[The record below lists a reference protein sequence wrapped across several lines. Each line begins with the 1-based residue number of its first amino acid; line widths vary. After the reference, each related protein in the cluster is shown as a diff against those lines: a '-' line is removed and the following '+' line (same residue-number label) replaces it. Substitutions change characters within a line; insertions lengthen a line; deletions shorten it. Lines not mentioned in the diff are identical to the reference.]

1 MPITR
6 RVFLRNGALAAIGT
20 AAFPSFLTR
29 AAYGAADPGT
39 RTKRLVVIF
48 QRGAADG
55 LNIVVPHAEPAY
67 YAMRPTINIPQQS
80 VLDLDGFFGLHPS
93 MASFKPLWDQKHL
106 AIVHASG
113 SPDPTRSHFD
123 AQDFMESGT
132 PGLKTTDDG
141 WLNRALGELPMSA
154 GKNGCPA
161 NPTTLSSNSTTLS
174 SRASAQPGSPDSPG
188 LAGWGGK
195 ERSDQARVEGPCASE
210 NISGVPGGPG
220 VGPLGSVSAFRAIA
234 LGPSLPRILTG
245 REPAV
250 AINNLNDFSVG
261 GNNPKIQPISNTFE
275 AMYSSSVD
283 TVLHGTGRETFDE
296 VKMLKTADPSKYTP
310 AAGANYPKG
319 RFGDSLRQLAQ
330 LIKANVGVQVA
341 FADIGGWDHHVNEGS
356 TQGQI
361 ANVTGDFSQSIAAF
375 WTDLG
380 DLGEDTVVV
389 TMSEF
394 GRTARENG
402 NRGTD
407 HGHANVM
414 FVLGGPVQGGRV
426 YGRWPGLDQSQLYE
440 GRDLA
445 ITTDFRT
452 VLSEVV
458 SRYLGNKDLKGVFP
472 GFETPSQF
480 LNFLG

>member
-1 MPITR
+1 MTITR
-6 RVFLRNGALAAIGT
+6 RIFLRNGALAAIGT
-20 AAFPSFLTR
+20 AALPTFLTR
-29 AAYGAADPGT
+29 AAFGAADPGT
-39 RTKRLVVIF
+39 RPKRLVVIF

-55 LNIVVPHAEPAY
+55 LNIVVPHGEAAY
-67 YAMRPTINIPQQS
+67 YTMRPTINIPKKA
-80 VLDLDGFFGLHPS
+80 VLDLDGFFGLHPAMS
-93 MASFKPLWDQKHL
+93 SFEPLWKQKHL

-132 PGLKTTDDG
+132 PGIKATDDG
-141 WLNRALGELPMSA
+141 WLNRCLRDLPRANALDPAATDHNSA
-154 GKNGCPA
+154 DP
-161 NPTTLSSNSTTLS
+161 
-174 SRASAQPGSPDSPG
+174 
-188 LAGWGGK
+188 
-195 ERSDQARVEGPCASE
+195 
-210 NISGVPGGPG
+210 
-220 VGPLGSVSAFRAIA
+220 SAFRAIA
-234 LGPSLPRILTG
+234 LGPSLPRILSG
-245 REPAV
+245 KEPAV
-250 AINNLNDFSVG
+250 ALNNLSDFSIG
-261 GNNPKIQPISNTFE
+261 GKNPKAAPIANSFE
-275 AMYSSSVD
+275 AMYEHSVD
-283 TVLHGTGRETFDE
+283 AVMHGTGQETFDA
-296 VKMLKTADPSKYTP
+296 VKMLQSADPSKYNP

-361 ANVTGDFSQSIAAF
+361 ANVLGDFSQSIAAF
-375 WTDLG
+375 WNDLG

-414 FVLGGPVQGGRV
+414 FVLGGPVRGGRV

-445 ITTDFRT
+445 CYHR
-452 VLSEVV
+452 LQAGAQ
-458 SRYLGNKDLKGVFP
+458 RGGLAVF
-472 GFETPSQF
+472 GE
-480 LNFLG
+480 

>member
-1 MPITR
+1 MSITR
-6 RVFLRNGALAAIGT
+6 RIFLRNGALAAVGT
-20 AAFPSFLTR
+20 SALPSFLTR
-29 AAYGAADPGT
+29 AAFGAAEPGT
-39 RTKRLVVIF
+39 RNKRLVVIF

-55 LNIVVPHAEPAY
+55 LNIVVPHGEASY
-67 YAMRPTINIPQQS
+67 YAMRPTINIPRKS
-80 VLDLDGFFGLHPS
+80 VLDLDGFFGLHPA
-93 MASFKPLWDQKHL
+93 MASFEPLWRQKHL
-106 AIVHASG
+106 AIVHAAG

-132 PGLKTTDDG
+132 PGIKATEDG
-141 WLNRALGELPMSA
+141 WLNRCLHELPAPGSASRPASPASDPSA
-154 GKNGCPA
+154 GGRSA
-161 NPTTLSSNSTTLS
+161 GGLSSGGLS
-174 SRASAQPGSPDSPG
+174 SGEP
-188 LAGWGGK
+188 
-195 ERSDQARVEGPCASE
+195 
-210 NISGVPGGPG
+210 
-220 VGPLGSVSAFRAIA
+220 SAFRAIA
-234 LGPSLPRILTG
+234 LGASLPRILSG
-245 REPAV
+245 KEPAI
-250 AINNLNDFSVG
+250 ALNNLNDFSVG
-261 GNNPKIQPISNTFE
+261 GRNPKAAPISNTFE
-275 AMYSSSVD
+275 AMYEHSVD
-283 TVLHGTGRETFDE
+283 AVMHGTGQETFDA
-296 VKMLKTADPSKYTP
+296 VKMLRTADPAKYTP

-361 ANVTGDFSQSIAAF
+361 ANVLGDFSQSIAAF

-414 FVLGGPVQGGRV
+414 FVLGGPVRGGRV
-426 YGRWPGLDQSQLYE
+426 YGRWPGLDSSQLYE

-445 ITTDFRT
+445 VTTDFRL
-452 VLSEVV
+452 VLSEAV
-458 SRYLGNKDLKGVFP
+458 SRYLGNHDLKNVFP
-472 GFETPSQF
+472 GFEQPGQF
-480 LNFLG
+480 LKFLG